1 VTGTLD
7 RVDRITQ
14 FTAFAVHATLDVP
27 MGVDPERARRALE
40 KAEQNCLIANS
51 LKAPIQM
58 LSVVEVSGVGSLTR
72 AGA

>member
-1 VTGTLD
+1 
-7 RVDRITQ
+7 
-14 FTAFAVHATLDVP
+14 

-58 LSVVEVSGVGSLTR
+58 LSVVEVSGVGALTR